1 MGNLIKEIKM
11 KIFDTLYNLN
21 LQNIKFVQETFQK
34 TNNIKDIE
42 ILENEILQ
50 FFAKNFKL
58 KYKEIRKYLND
69 IENYIVDKCEND
81 EINNKIQ
88 IFKTFTSKDIQDYY
102 SKIIDNY
109 KEYSVNYI
117 DDNEP
122 ENKTIVEFLEKLQI
136 FQENHIMIQ
145 INF

>member
-1 MGNLIKEIKM
+1 M
-11 KIFDTLYNLN
+11 
-21 LQNIKFVQETFQK
+21 
-34 TNNIKDIE
+34 
-42 ILENEILQ
+42 
-50 FFAKNFKL
+50 

-69 IENYIVDKCEND
+69 IENNIVDKYEND

>member
-34 TNNIKDIE
+34 TKFNHIKDIE

-50 FFAKNFKL
+50 FFAKNFNL

-69 IENYIVDKCEND
+69 IENNIVDKCEND

-122 ENKTIVEFLEKLQI
+122 ENKTIV
-136 FQENHIMIQ
+136 
-145 INF
+145 NF